1 MIKNNITAIVLVL
14 GGLLVVALAIIAY
27 LFWRT
32 RRIELECELL
42 LRGSDGS
49 NFVEIV
55 NDNIDQVHGLSDE
68 VDALSERYAAVLRR
82 VAGAVQ
88 HVGVVRFDAFRD
100 LGGLLSFAVAL
111 LDDRGNGLV
120 FSSIY
125 GRSES
130 RTYAKPIIERSSSYE
145 LSPEER
151 EAIRLALQSKDMGAL
166 PVEAKD
172 RDHEE
177 RMANL
182 RLLHDSEYISRSQEA
197 RAEAEARIA
206 QERPEGVER
215 RPQRRPPEEPAR
227 RPPEEP
233 RKPAREESRKPAR
246 EAATAEAPQHR
257 KRRAGRANHVRPGE
271 RRQEPEPQR
280 EREPE
285 PEREPELAP
294 PTGTSL
300 EEQVERLLDPV
311 EEAPPARETKSPD
324 RRVETRSDRA
334 GRPVGGQADRAPE
347 RRPTTPRPRGLDTP
361 VDRLRNREPE

>member
-1 MIKNNITAIVLVL
+1 MVQDNITAIVIVL
-14 GGLLVVALAIIAY
+14 AALLLIAIAFIAY
-27 LFWRT
+27 LFLRT

-42 LRGSDGS
+42 LRGSEGT

-55 NDNIDQVHGLSDE
+55 NDNIDQVHGLLEE

-130 RTYAKPIIERSSSYE
+130 RTYAKPVIERSSSYE

-151 EAIRLALQSKDMGAL
+151 EAIRLAMQSKEMGAL
-166 PVEAKD
+166 PMEAKD

-182 RLLHDSEYISRSQEA
+182 RLFHDKEYLQRQPERDAA
-197 RAEAEARIA
+197 RAEAE
-206 QERPEGVER
+206 ERATSERGERERVER
-215 RPQRRPPEEPAR
+215 RPSARPPRQSPPAPEKTRAASEPPRRRKVGRASHVRTPEKPPAASPTEPGDGRSLDDEVKALLEPIDESPKKESRAERAQRMETPKSERPPDRTQPKTVQRRPT
-227 RPPEEP
+227 EP
-233 RKPAREESRKPAR
+233 RPK
-246 EAATAEAPQHR
+246 
-257 KRRAGRANHVRPGE
+257 
-271 RRQEPEPQR
+271 
-280 EREPE
+280 
-285 PEREPELAP
+285 
-294 PTGTSL
+294 
-300 EEQVERLLDPV
+300 
-311 EEAPPARETKSPD
+311 
-324 RRVETRSDRA
+324 
-334 GRPVGGQADRAPE
+334 
-347 RRPTTPRPRGLDTP
+347 GLDTP
-361 VDRLRNREPE
+361 VERLRNREQD

>member
-1 MIKNNITAIVLVL
+1 MVQQNITAIVIVL
-14 GGLLVVALAIIAY
+14 GALLLVALGFIAY
-27 LFWRT
+27 MFLRT

-42 LRGSDGS
+42 LRGSEGT

-55 NDNIDQVHGLSDE
+55 NDNIDQVHGLLEE
-68 VDALSERYAAVLRR
+68 VNALSERYASVLRR
-82 VAGAVQ
+82 IAGAVQ

-151 EAIRLALQSKDMGAL
+151 EAIRLAMQSKDMGAL

-182 RLLHDSEYISRSQEA
+182 RLFHDREYIQRPPDREA
-197 RAEAEARIA
+197 RLEPEERGRLEGIDRERAERVPPRRAADQSLPQRQRENRPAAEPPRRRKVGRVNHIRTVEKPAPA
-206 QERPEGVER
+206 ASKPVVQEKPDGRSLEDEVQALLEPEDDMPQRDKPAERAPRVDRGRPDR
-215 RPQRRPPEEPAR
+215 ATDKTPPRTPQRRPTE
-227 RPPEEP
+227 
-233 RKPAREESRKPAR
+233 
-246 EAATAEAPQHR
+246 
-257 KRRAGRANHVRPGE
+257 
-271 RRQEPEPQR
+271 
-280 EREPE
+280 
-285 PEREPELAP
+285 
-294 PTGTSL
+294 
-300 EEQVERLLDPV
+300 
-311 EEAPPARETKSPD
+311 
-324 RRVETRSDRA
+324 
-334 GRPVGGQADRAPE
+334 
-347 RRPTTPRPRGLDTP
+347 PRPRGLDTP
-361 VDRLRNREPE
+361 VERLRNREQD

>member
-42 LRGSDGS
+42 LRGTDGT

-55 NDNIDQVHGLSDE
+55 NDNIDQVHALSGE
-68 VDALSERYAAVLRR
+68 VEALSERYAAVLRR
-82 VAGAVQ
+82 IAGAVQ

-130 RTYAKPIIERSSSYE
+130 RTYAKPCIERSSSYE

-151 EAIRLALQSKDMGAL
+151 EAIRLAMQSKDMGAL

-172 RDHEE
+172 KDHEE

-182 RLLHDSEYISRSQEA
+182 RLFHDREYVTRTPEA
-197 RAEAEARIA
+197 RAEAEAHITGEKPDVA
-206 QERPEGVER
+206 ER
-215 RPQRRPPEEPAR
+215 RPPRRPPEEQRQPAPSRPAARTSSPPR
-227 RPPEEP
+227 R
-233 RKPAREESRKPAR
+233 KV
-246 EAATAEAPQHR
+246 
-257 KRRAGRANHVRPGE
+257 GRANHIRPLD
-271 RRQEPEPQR
+271 RA
-280 EREPE
+280 PE
-285 PEREPELAP
+285 PERTPPPERGPEPELAP
-294 PTGTSL
+294 PTGRSL
-300 EEQVERLLDPV
+300 EDEVEKLLKP
-311 EEAPPARETKSPD
+311 EAEPAGAREPGTPPGGIDTRGERGERTERQPRSERPIEKPAE
-324 RRVETRSDRA
+324 RVPQRK
-334 GRPVGGQADRAPE
+334 
-347 RRPTTPRPRGLDTP
+347 PTTPRPRGLDTP
-361 VDRLRNREPE
+361 VDRLRNKEQE

>member
-1 MIKNNITAIVLVL
+1 MVQHNITAIVIAL
-14 GGLLVVALAIIAY
+14 GALLLVAIVVVAY
-27 LFWRT
+27 LFMRT

-42 LRGSDGS
+42 LRGTEGT

-55 NDNIDQVHGLSDE
+55 NDNIDQVQGLLQE
-68 VDALSERYAAVLRR
+68 MEALSERYAAVLRR

-130 RTYAKPIIERSSSYE
+130 RTYAKPVIERSSSYE

-151 EAIRLALQSKDMGAL
+151 EAIRLAMQSKEMGAL

-182 RLLHDSEYISRSQEA
+182 RLFHDREYLARSPEA
-197 RAEAEARIA
+197 RAEAEARIREERLDVDQRPPARRPA
-206 QERPEGVER
+206 QPAEEASRRPVRPHEKAPEPAAAQSRRRKVGRASHVKPVERKPEQEVTPAAPAGGRSLDEEVQRLLEPADDTSAEAQARRTERRLEPGPDRPERTSRPRPPER
-215 RPQRRPPEEPAR
+215 ADDRSTPQRRP
-227 RPPEEP
+227 
-233 RKPAREESRKPAR
+233 
-246 EAATAEAPQHR
+246 AE
-257 KRRAGRANHVRPGE
+257 
-271 RRQEPEPQR
+271 
-280 EREPE
+280 
-285 PEREPELAP
+285 
-294 PTGTSL
+294 
-300 EEQVERLLDPV
+300 
-311 EEAPPARETKSPD
+311 
-324 RRVETRSDRA
+324 
-334 GRPVGGQADRAPE
+334 
-347 RRPTTPRPRGLDTP
+347 PRPRGLDTP
-361 VDRLRNREPE
+361 VERLRNKEQD

>member
-1 MIKNNITAIVLVL
+1 MIKNNITAIVFVL
-14 GGLLVVALAIIAY
+14 GGLLVLSFAIIAY

-42 LRGSDGS
+42 IRGSEGS

-55 NDNIDQVHGLSDE
+55 NDNIDQVHELLEE
-68 VDALSERYAAVLRR
+68 VEALSERYAAVLRR

-182 RLLHDSEYISRSQEA
+182 RLFHDREYISRSPEA
-197 RAEAEARIA
+197 RAEAEARIV
-206 QERPEGVER
+206 QERPDVVER
-215 RPQRRPPEEPAR
+215 RPARRTPEEPA
-227 RPPEEP
+227 
-233 RKPAREESRKPAR
+233 KPAREEPRKTAR
-246 EAATAEAPQHR
+246 EEPAKAGRAERAAEAPPPR
-257 KRRAGRANHVRPGE
+257 KRKVGRANHVRPAE
-271 RRQEPEPQR
+271 RPP
-280 EREPE
+280 
-285 PEREPELAP
+285 EPELAP
-294 PTGTSL
+294 PTGRSL
-300 EEQVERLLDPV
+300 QEEVERLIEPV
-311 EEAPPARETKSPD
+311 EEAPPRQEPRTPARGID
-324 RRVETRSDRA
+324 TRSE
-334 GRPVGGQADRAPE
+334 RPERPAESAPE
-347 RRPTTPRPRGLDTP
+347 RAPQHKPAAPKPRGLDTP
-361 VDRLRNREPE
+361 VDRLRNREQD

>member
-1 MIKNNITAIVLVL
+1 MIKNNITAIVIVL
-14 GGLLVVALAIIAY
+14 GSLLVIAIGFLFY
-27 LFWRT
+27 LFFRT
-32 RRIELECELL
+32 RRLELECELL
-42 LRGSDGS
+42 LRGSEGT

-55 NDNIDQVHGLSDE
+55 NDNIAQVHGLLEE

-182 RLLHDSEYISRSQEA
+182 RLFHDREYLSRPPDA
-197 RAEAEARIA
+197 RADAESHISSERLDSYERKRARPA
-206 QERPEGVER
+206 TGEKAGPE
-215 RPQRRPPEEPAR
+215 PET
-227 RPPEEP
+227 
-233 RKPAREESRKPAR
+233 R
-246 EAATAEAPQHR
+246 EASPAKR
-257 KRRAGRANHVRPGE
+257 RRAGRASHVRATE
-271 RRQEPEPQR
+271 RKKPEQEEP
-280 EREPE
+280 
-285 PEREPELAP
+285 A
-294 PTGTSL
+294 GGSL
-300 EEQVERLLDPV
+300 EEQVAMLIEPAEDEREKPV
-311 EEAPPARETKSPD
+311 
-324 RRVETRSDRA
+324 
-334 GRPVGGQADRAPE
+334 E
-347 RRPTTPRPRGLDTP
+347 RRPVPKDRPPRPPQGQKKTPDDRSVPQRRPAEPRPLGLDTP
-361 VDRLRNREPE
+361 VERLRNREPE